1 MQEKKEREGCVWIGS
16 MLLAYTSTCLREL
29 LLFSPSPFPLVNN
42 HSYRKFAL
50 HPVLASCAKC
60 ITDIPSFHL
69 PPPCG
74 RPQLHLVIPY
84 RAGALTTKL
93 YYHDGSGQ

>member
-1 MQEKKEREGCVWIGS
+1 MWIGS
-16 MLLAYTSTCLREL
+16 MLLAYTSARLREL
-29 LLFSPSPFPLVNN
+29 LLCSPSPFQLVNN

-50 HPVLASCAKC
+50 HPVLVSCAKC

-74 RPQLHLVIPY
+74 RHQLYVAMGKSHPELV
-84 RAGALTTKL
+84 L
-93 YYHDGSGQ
+93 